1 MPYRLLALDLDGTT
15 VDSGQLP
22 TQRVREAIA
31 AATAAGVHVIVA
43 TGRPFV
49 SARRYA
55 AALDLCTPVI
65 CFQGALVKEC
75 GAAERTLFTE
85 AVPEA
90 PFTEVVAMAQAR
102 QLELNIYTE
111 EYIYHGPTIHS
122 QAFYDLWF
130 GLATQP
136 VGSLADTFA
145 TLRAEARPVLKGL
158 FISEET
164 SSNQL
169 TAELQDRVG
178 DRLTVMRSHPLFVEV
193 TSPNVSKGKALAF
206 LADWYGIPQ
215 AETIA
220 VGDSGNDLSMVEW
233 AGLGV
238 AVANA
243 TPEVL
248 AAANWIAPPV
258 AEEGVVTVIEKFIL
272 NGGRVTRW
280 QGDKVTP

>member
-15 VDSGQLP
+15 VDDGQLP
-22 TQRVREAIA
+22 TPRVRRAIA
-31 AATAAGVHVIVA
+31 AATAAGVQVIVA
-43 TGRPFV
+43 TGRPYV
-49 SARRYA
+49 SARRYG
-55 AALDLCTPVI
+55 AALDLCTPLI

-75 GAAERTLFTE
+75 GGEARTLFAE

-90 PFTEVVAMAQAR
+90 PFAEVVALAQAR
-102 QLELNIYTE
+102 GLELNIYTE
-111 EYIYHGPTIHS
+111 ETIYHGPTAYS
-122 QAFYDLWF
+122 QEFYDRWF

-136 VGSLADTFA
+136 VADLAATFA
-145 TLRAEARPVLKGL
+145 RLRAEARPVLKGL
-158 FISEET
+158 FISEE
-164 SSNQL
+164 SASNQL
-169 TAELQDRVG
+169 TGELQARVG
-178 DRLTVMRSHPLFVEV
+178 GRLTVMRSHPLFVEV
-193 TSPNVSKGKALAF
+193 TSPNVSKGNALAF

-243 TPEVL
+243 TPEVR

-258 AEEGVVTVIEKFIL
+258 TEEGVVTVIERFIL
-272 NGGRVTRW
+272 NAER
-280 QGDKVTP
+280 